1 MQRHRMIGAAVLLMG
16 LCCGCSVTVK
26 QAENTPATST
36 HLAVTTLTVSG
47 LGLGLPQGLESD
59 RQMIA
64 LFEKQSGI
72 RVQMVRD
79 GRLNATEYEEYLSL
93 LDAAASLPD
102 LLLMPSLPTVSA
114 KNLLLSLDDY
124 LNADP
129 AYQKV
134 PASLRQSATGELGS
148 FAAVCRYGLEGYF
161 LNPALFSAAEVSPL
175 ASGFSFSSF
184 CNAVTRLSKVNRGL
198 PLAQFDQ
205 IVFWYPAICSSGIT
219 WGIWNE
225 GQFDPMGRAVK
236 TAVSEASRLR
246 GSCFSSA
253 APPDS
258 AETVSDLW
266 QSGDLALYYGNTRQ
280 GAILSAVP
288 EATFIGIAGDLPLLN
303 ADYIGITTACQDR
316 KEAFAL
322 LKWLSYSDEGLNI
335 RYLEQ
340 DFAKSGCPPL
350 NGDPKLKKR
359 FLDGYPQEGIRQLL
373 SKVERGLVVGED
385 YIPDYPIYLDQL
397 TYPIQ
402 TVSDQPKTIR
412 QWLAASVAG
421 EVDYE
426 TIASQLD
433 RFLDR
438 EAES

>member
-1 MQRHRMIGAAVLLMG
+1 MQRRGMIGAAVLLMG

-26 QAENTPATST
+26 RAENTPTTSA
-36 HLAVTTLTVSG
+36 HLAVTTLTISG
-47 LGLGLPQGLESD
+47 VGLGLPQGLESD

-72 RVQMVRD
+72 RVQVVRD
-79 GRLNATEYEEYLSL
+79 GRSNVAEYDEYLSL

-102 LLLMPSLPTVSA
+102 LLLMPALPTVSA
-114 KNLLLSLDDY
+114 KNLLLSLDSF

-129 AYQKV
+129 DYQKV

-161 LNPALFSAAEVSPL
+161 LNPAVFSAAKVAPL
-175 ASGFSFSSF
+175 ASEFSFSAF
-184 CNAVTRLSKVNRGL
+184 CDTVTRLSKADRGV

-205 IVFWYPAICSSGIT
+205 MVFWYPATCSSGVT

-225 GQFDPMGRAVK
+225 GKLDPTGRALK
-236 TAVSEASRLR
+236 TAVFEASRLR
-246 GSCFSSA
+246 ERCFSSA
-253 APPDS
+253 DPPDS
-258 AETVSDLW
+258 AEAVSDLW
-266 QSGDLALYYGNTRQ
+266 QSGALALCYGNTRQ
-280 GAILSAVP
+280 GSILSAVP
-288 EATFIGIAGDLPLLN
+288 DATFIGIAGDRPLLN
-303 ADYIGITTACQDR
+303 ADYIGITTACRDR

-322 LKWLSYSDEGLNI
+322 LKWLSYSDEGLDT

-359 FLDGYPQEGIRQLL
+359 FLDRYPQEGIRQLL
-373 SKVERGLVVGED
+373 SQVERGLVVGED
-385 YIPDYPIYLDQL
+385 YILDAPIYLDQL

-402 TVSDQPKTIR
+402 AISDQPKTIR
-412 QWLAASVAG
+412 EWLAASVAG
-421 EVDYE
+421 EADYE
-426 TIASQLD
+426 TVASQLD
-433 RFLDR
+433 RFLDG
-438 EAES
+438 AEES